1 MDYILQS
8 LSIGY
13 SHKVIAADINAQIKG
28 GELTCLIGRNGT
40 GKSTLMRTLAGFL
53 KPLGGSALLDG
64 RDVGRL
70 SPAERS
76 HLISVVLTDRVDID
90 GMRVKD
96 LVSVGRQPYTGFF
109 GKMSSD
115 DEEVVNKAIAD
126 VGMTDFAGRQVN
138 SLSDGERQKVMIAKA
153 LAQQTPVIYL
163 DEPTAFLDFP
173 SKVEVLL
180 LLRRICQEAEK
191 TIFLST
197 HDLELALQIADC
209 IWLMDAENGMSIGT
223 PKELAQTGV
232 LGKFIERKGISFDTN
247 TLTIRIDKTI

>member
-64 RDVGRL
+64 HDVSRL

-76 HLISVVLTDRVDID
+76 HLISVVLTDRVDVD

-153 LAQQTPVIYL
+153 LAQETPVILL
-163 DEPTAFLDFP
+163 DEPTAFLDYP
-173 SKVEVLL
+173 SKKEMFQMLAQLCYEQGKAVLV
-180 LLRRICQEAEK
+180 
-191 TIFLST
+191 ST
-197 HDLELALQIADC
+197 HDLDIALPIAD
-209 IWLMDAENGMSIGT
+209 S
-223 PKELAQTGV
+223 V
-232 LGKFIERKGISFDTN
+232 IEMK
-247 TLTIRIDKTI
+247 

>member
-28 GELTCLIGRNGT
+28 GELTCLTGRNGT

-64 RDVGRL
+64 RDVSRL

-76 HLISVVLTDRVDID
+76 HLISVVLTDRVDVD
-90 GMRVKD
+90 GMRVQD

-153 LAQQTPVIYL
+153 LAQQTPVILL
-163 DEPTAFLDFP
+163 DEPTAFLDYP
-173 SKVEVLL
+173 SKKEMFQMLSQLCHEQGKAVLV
-180 LLRRICQEAEK
+180 
-191 TIFLST
+191 ST
-197 HDLELALQIADC
+197 HDLDIALPIAD
-209 IWLMDAENGMSIGT
+209 S
-223 PKELAQTGV
+223 V
-232 LGKFIERKGISFDTN
+232 IEMK
-247 TLTIRIDKTI
+247 

>member
-64 RDVGRL
+64 HDISQVSAG
-70 SPAERS
+70 ERS
-76 HLISVVLTDRVDID
+76 RLISVVLTDRVDID

-109 GKMSSD
+109 GRMSAD
-115 DEEVVNKAIAD
+115 DEAVVREAIKD
-126 VGMTDFAGRQVN
+126 VGMADFEQRQVN

-153 LAQQTPVIYL
+153 LAQQTPVILL
-163 DEPTAFLDFP
+163 DEPTAFLDYP
-173 SKVEVLL
+173 SKKEMFQMLSELCHEQGKAVLV
-180 LLRRICQEAEK
+180 
-191 TIFLST
+191 ST
-197 HDLELALQIADC
+197 HDLDIALPIAD
-209 IWLMDAENGMSIGT
+209 S
-223 PKELAQTGV
+223 V
-232 LGKFIERKGISFDTN
+232 IEMK
-247 TLTIRIDKTI
+247 

>member
-13 SHKVIAADINAQIKG
+13 SHEVIAADINAQIKG
-28 GELTCLIGRNGT
+28 GELTCLTGRNGT

-53 KPLGGSALLDG
+53 KPLGGTALLDG

-76 HLISVVLTDRVDID
+76 HLISVVLTDRVDVD

-153 LAQQTPVIYL
+153 LAQQTPVILL
-163 DEPTAFLDFP
+163 DEPTAFLDYP
-173 SKVEVLL
+173 SKKEMFQMLAQLCHEQGKAVLV
-180 LLRRICQEAEK
+180 
-191 TIFLST
+191 ST
-197 HDLELALQIADC
+197 HDLDIALPIAD
-209 IWLMDAENGMSIGT
+209 S
-223 PKELAQTGV
+223 V
-232 LGKFIERKGISFDTN
+232 IEMK
-247 TLTIRIDKTI
+247 

>member
-1 MDYILQS
+1 MLTLYPENERRTMDYILQS

-115 DEEVVNKAIAD
+115 DEEVVSRAIAD

-153 LAQQTPVIYL
+153 LAQQTPVILL
-163 DEPTAFLDFP
+163 DEPTAFLDYP
-173 SKVEVLL
+173 SKKEMFQMLSQLCHEQGKAALV
-180 LLRRICQEAEK
+180 
-191 TIFLST
+191 ST
-197 HDLELALQIADC
+197 HDLDIALPIAD
-209 IWLMDAENGMSIGT
+209 S
-223 PKELAQTGV
+223 V
-232 LGKFIERKGISFDTN
+232 IEMK
-247 TLTIRIDKTI
+247 

>member
-64 RDVGRL
+64 RDVSRL
-70 SPAERS
+70 SLAERS
-76 HLISVVLTDRVDID
+76 HLISVVLTDRVDVD

-153 LAQQTPVIYL
+153 LAQQTPVILL
-163 DEPTAFLDFP
+163 DEPTAFLDYP
-173 SKVEVLL
+173 SKKEMFQMLSQLCHEQGKAALV
-180 LLRRICQEAEK
+180 
-191 TIFLST
+191 ST
-197 HDLELALQIADC
+197 HDLDIALPIAD
-209 IWLMDAENGMSIGT
+209 S
-223 PKELAQTGV
+223 V
-232 LGKFIERKGISFDTN
+232 IEMK
-247 TLTIRIDKTI
+247 

>member
-28 GELTCLIGRNGT
+28 GELTCLTGRNGT

-53 KPLGGSALLDG
+53 KPLGGTALLDG

-76 HLISVVLTDRVDID
+76 HLISVVLTDRVDVD

-153 LAQQTPVIYL
+153 LAQQTPVILL
-163 DEPTAFLDFP
+163 DEPTAFLDYP
-173 SKVEVLL
+173 SKKEMFQMLSQLCHKQGKAVLV
-180 LLRRICQEAEK
+180 
-191 TIFLST
+191 ST
-197 HDLELALQIADC
+197 HDLDIALPIAD
-209 IWLMDAENGMSIGT
+209 S
-223 PKELAQTGV
+223 V
-232 LGKFIERKGISFDTN
+232 IEMK
-247 TLTIRIDKTI
+247 

>member
-28 GELTCLIGRNGT
+28 GELTCLTGRNGT

-64 RDVGRL
+64 RDVSRL

-76 HLISVVLTDRVDID
+76 HLISVVLTDRVDVD

-153 LAQQTPVIYL
+153 LAQQTPVILL
-163 DEPTAFLDFP
+163 DEPTAFLDYP
-173 SKVEVLL
+173 SKKEMFQMLSQLCHKQGKAVLV
-180 LLRRICQEAEK
+180 
-191 TIFLST
+191 ST
-197 HDLELALQIADC
+197 HDLDIALPIAD
-209 IWLMDAENGMSIGT
+209 S
-223 PKELAQTGV
+223 V
-232 LGKFIERKGISFDTN
+232 IEMK
-247 TLTIRIDKTI
+247 

>member
-1 MDYILQS
+1 MLTLYPENERRTMDYILQS

-64 RDVGRL
+64 RDVSRL

-76 HLISVVLTDRVDID
+76 HLISVVLTDRVDVD

-126 VGMTDFAGRQVN
+126 GGMNDFAGRQVN

-153 LAQQTPVIYL
+153 LAQQTPVILL
-163 DEPTAFLDFP
+163 DEPTAFLDYP
-173 SKVEVLL
+173 SKKEMFQMLSQLCHEQGKAALV
-180 LLRRICQEAEK
+180 
-191 TIFLST
+191 ST
-197 HDLELALQIADC
+197 HDLDIALPIAD
-209 IWLMDAENGMSIGT
+209 S
-223 PKELAQTGV
+223 V
-232 LGKFIERKGISFDTN
+232 IEMK
-247 TLTIRIDKTI
+247 

>member
-53 KPLGGSALLDG
+53 KPLGGTALLDG
-64 RDVGRL
+64 RDVSRL

-76 HLISVVLTDRVDID
+76 HLISVVLTDRVDVD
-90 GMRVKD
+90 GMRVQD

-153 LAQQTPVIYL
+153 LAQQTPVILL
-163 DEPTAFLDFP
+163 DEPTAFLDYP
-173 SKVEVLL
+173 SKKEMFQMLSQLCHEQGKAVLV
-180 LLRRICQEAEK
+180 
-191 TIFLST
+191 ST
-197 HDLELALQIADC
+197 HDLDIALPIAD
-209 IWLMDAENGMSIGT
+209 N
-223 PKELAQTGV
+223 V
-232 LGKFIERKGISFDTN
+232 IEMK
-247 TLTIRIDKTI
+247 

>member
-1 MDYILQS
+1 MLTLYPENERRTMDYILQS

-53 KPLGGSALLDG
+53 KPLGGTALLDG
-64 RDVGRL
+64 RDVSRL

-76 HLISVVLTDRVDID
+76 HLISVVLTDRVDVD

-153 LAQQTPVIYL
+153 LAQQTPVILL
-163 DEPTAFLDFP
+163 DEPTAFLDYP
-173 SKVEVLL
+173 SKKEMFQMLAQLCHKQGKAALV
-180 LLRRICQEAEK
+180 
-191 TIFLST
+191 ST
-197 HDLELALQIADC
+197 HDLDIALPIAD
-209 IWLMDAENGMSIGT
+209 S
-223 PKELAQTGV
+223 V
-232 LGKFIERKGISFDTN
+232 IEMK
-247 TLTIRIDKTI
+247 